1 MEARSSQD
9 LACCWRATE
18 IARSKYGCAFKGSPA
33 GDLRKCDVA
42 SDAIDLGFTPRFFP
56 CFDRGH
62 RLADTTPRI
71 IEFAKFRVSS
81 RQPRYRYKDRLL
93 RRPLPLAT
101 LIRHSTSR
109 SVRCSRSRPISLLLR
124 RRSVTVRN
132 PESDAASRRFVL
144 AMIFAP
150 AQSGL
155 GVIWIEIG
163 QCIKPDSPRH
173 IDRVPAA
180 PP

>member
-1 MEARSSQD
+1 VDYTVRFAVSE
-9 LACCWRATE
+9 RAY
-18 IARSKYGCAFKGSPA
+18 AYRRLRRCATGAAPA
-33 GDLRKCDVA
+33 
-42 SDAIDLGFTPRFFP
+42 
-56 CFDRGH
+56 
-62 RLADTTPRI
+62 
-71 IEFAKFRVSS
+71 
-81 RQPRYRYKDRLL
+81 RLL
-93 RRPLPLAT
+93 RRP
-101 LIRHSTSR
+101 
-109 SVRCSRSRPISLLLR
+109 
-124 RRSVTVRN
+124 SVTVRN

-155 GVIWIEIG
+155 GVICIEIG